1 MKITGLTRRV
11 DSLGRIVIPKELR
24 RMLHIKEGSPLEIY
38 MDADETIVLKKY
50 SQVGSLKNISQ
61 AYAQSLSKVTG
72 AMVCVADRDEII
84 AAAGKNHK
92 NYIGKALSKELEN
105 IMDKRK
111 SVLYSKKD
119 DTLIPVVKDDKAD
132 CEAQAIAVIVHDG
145 DSAGALYCVFTMKK
159 PISLRL
165 PKSWRVQQQNFWLTS
180 LARDSKKQCKNYL
193 LDYNSNKDVK

>member
-72 AMVCVADRDEII
+72 ATVCVADRDEII
-84 AAAGKNHK
+84 AAAVILCAYAEQGDK
-92 NYIGKALSKELEN
+92 LE
-105 IMDKRK
+105 IVEAGECSSRISGQTAWLETAK
-111 SVLYSKKD
+111 STV
-119 DTLIPVVKDDKAD
+119 
-132 CEAQAIAVIVHDG
+132 
-145 DSAGALYCVFTMKK
+145 
-159 PISLRL
+159 
-165 PKSWRVQQQNFWLTS
+165 
-180 LARDSKKQCKNYL
+180 KNYL
-193 LDYNSNKDVK
+193 LDYNSNKESLSLNVYFSSTES

>member
-1 MKITGLTRRV
+1 MYYLQSMNANAKVTEDNKVKITGLTRRV

-72 AMVCVADRDEII
+72 ATVCVADRDEII
-84 AAAGKNHK
+84 AAAGKDHK
-92 NYIGKALSKELEN
+92 KYIGKALSKELED

-111 SVLYSKKD
+111 SALYSKKD
-119 DTLIPVVKDDKAD
+119 DNLISVVKDDEAD
-132 CEAQAIAVIVHDG
+132 CEAQAIAAIVHDG
-145 DSAGALYCVFTMKK
+145 DSAGAVILCAYAEQGDKLEIVEKLVSAAAEF
-159 PISLRL
+159 P
-165 PKSWRVQQQNFWLTS
+165 
-180 LARDSKKQCKNYL
+180 ARQL
-193 LDYNSNKDVK
+193 G

>member
-145 DSAGALYCVFTMKK
+145 KK
-159 PISLRL
+159 LISLRL

-180 LARDSKKQCKNYL
+180 LARDSEKHCKKL
-193 LDYNSNKDVK
+193 FT

>member
-92 NYIGKALSKELEN
+92 NYIEIGRAH
-105 IMDKRK
+105 
-111 SVLYSKKD
+111 V
-119 DTLIPVVKDDKAD
+119 
-132 CEAQAIAVIVHDG
+132 
-145 DSAGALYCVFTMKK
+145 
-159 PISLRL
+159 
-165 PKSWRVQQQNFWLTS
+165 
-180 LARDSKKQCKNYL
+180 
-193 LDYNSNKDVK
+193 

>member
-165 PKSWRVQQQNFWLTS
+165 PKSSRVQQQNFWLTS
-180 LARDSKKQCKNYL
+180 LARDSKKHCKKL
-193 LDYNSNKDVK
+193 FT

>member
-84 AAAGKNHK
+84 AAAGKELLRAVLRK
-92 NYIGKALSKELEN
+92 IVGKALPIQAGFKAQSAHRPAMPRYGLEMSPDLH
-105 IMDKRK
+105 IIR
-111 SVLYSKKD
+111 
-119 DTLIPVVKDDKAD
+119 
-132 CEAQAIAVIVHDG
+132 
-145 DSAGALYCVFTMKK
+145 
-159 PISLRL
+159 
-165 PKSWRVQQQNFWLTS
+165 
-180 LARDSKKQCKNYL
+180 ARPGSR
-193 LDYNSNKDVK
+193 